1 MNTLSLFNTLFNDM
15 DYCTPSF
22 ARAAKVSNPRVDVT
36 EKKESYDL
44 EMELPGM
51 TGNDVDIELKDG
63 VLTIASKKSEEAE
76 KQSDKSDDVQ
86 WLIKE
91 CRSYEFARRFT
102 LPQDIDEDGVSA
114 EFKNG
119 VLSVRIPR
127 KALPSPKKIAIT
139 AA

>member
-1 MNTLSLFNTLFNDM
+1 MNALSLFNSLFDDL

-22 ARAAKVSNPRVDVT
+22 VRTASVSNPKVDVT
-36 EKKESYDL
+36 EKKDAYDL

-51 TGNDVDIELKDG
+51 TDKDVDIELKDG
-63 VLTIASKKSEEAE
+63 VLTIASKKNEEHE
-76 KQSDKSDDVQ
+76 KASDKKDEVQ

-91 CRSYEFARRFT
+91 RRSFEFARRFT
-102 LPQDIDEDGVSA
+102 LPQDIDEEAVRA

-119 VLSVRIPR
+119 VLSVKIPR